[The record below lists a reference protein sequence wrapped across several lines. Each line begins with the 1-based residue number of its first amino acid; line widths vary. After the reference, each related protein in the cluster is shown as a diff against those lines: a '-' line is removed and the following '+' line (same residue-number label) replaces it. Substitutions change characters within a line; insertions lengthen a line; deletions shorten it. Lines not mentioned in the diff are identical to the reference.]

1 MGRTKG
7 SKTRCSH
14 CYEEGHNKAGCAEL
28 KKEIAR
34 DPDGYY
40 ARQANRKKMR
50 QKKRVCSYCSTSG
63 HNLATCPTKKSDAVA
78 YSHMNW
84 KYQNA
89 MSAIFRKSGF
99 GVGTIIMRK
108 KYEQEQYF
116 LVTAIDLKQINLANA
131 YSRGL
136 GNDES
141 PDGSQCAPVKLQRI
155 DLNNVEPSDR
165 GRDWI
170 VNPIMPIPRFAH
182 NEIFG
187 ADNCTWDNSSL
198 IYQVVAPIKV
208 SSQKMDFDRTSGMA
222 FMTHKDTKSAAHRT
236 INRIKKKIENSE
248 IR

>member
-1 MGRTKG
+1 MGRSKG
-7 SKTRCSH
+7 SQTRCSH
-14 CYEEGHNKAGCAEL
+14 CYETGHNRAGCADL

-40 ARQANRKKMR
+40 ARQAKRKKSR
-50 QKKRVCSYCSTSG
+50 QKKRVCSYCEKSG

-89 MSAIFRKSGF
+89 LSAVFRKSGF
-99 GVGTIIMRK
+99 GVGAIVMRK
-108 KYEQEQYF
+108 KYDEEQYF
-116 LVTAIDLKQINLANA
+116 LITDIKHGQINLANA

-141 PDGSQCAPVKLQRI
+141 PDSGVYSPIKLKRI
-155 DLNNVEPSDR
+155 DIQNIRESDR

-170 VNPIMPIPRFAH
+170 VNPLYPLPRFAH

-198 IYQVVAPIKV
+198 TYQVVAPIKV
-208 SSQKMDFDRTSGMA
+208 GSQKMGFDRNGGMG
-222 FMTHKDTKSAAHRT
+222 FMTHKDTKSVAHRT
-236 INRIKKKIENSE
+236 INRMKKKIENSE